1 MTTVALHTYSQGK
14 QKKESILDRFLNYYR
29 ENSVDIICG
38 LLSLNGSANVYSIY
52 RSLTK

>member
-1 MTTVALHTYSQGK
+1 MTTAALHTYSQNK
-14 QKKESILDRFLNYYR
+14 QKKETILDRFLSYYR

>member
-1 MTTVALHTYSQGK
+1 MATIALHAYSQNK
-14 QKKESILDRFLNYYR
+14 QKRESVLDKLLNVYR

-52 RSLTK
+52 RSITK